1 MKRFNRMDTVCIVK
15 FHRIPKKRIGMYH
28 VDAGVIFNTMSFP
41 SRTMYHVQYFN
52 DKVKVKG
59 RTWLN
64 EKYVFNNFDDAQEY
78 ADKLNEKLKIN
89 REARERVKKLY
100 ED

>member
-1 MKRFNRMDTVCIVK
+1 MTKFRRMDAVFAVK

-28 VDAGVIFNTMSFP
+28 VDSGVVFNIITFP
-41 SRTMYHVQYFN
+41 SRTLYFVQYFN
-52 DKVKVKG
+52 DKVKVKSKSW
-59 RTWLN
+59 TN
-64 EKYVFNNFDDAQEY
+64 EKYLFTNFDDAQEF